1 MNAMASEFL
10 LEMKGISKLFPG
22 VKALDDAQL
31 KVRPGTVHALM
42 GENGAGKSTLMKC
55 LFGMYHK
62 DSGEIIL
69 HGEQVQFT
77 DSAMAL
83 KHRVAMV
90 HQELNQVPNQTVIEN
105 MWLGRYP
112 TRYGLIDQKK
122 MEKDTLSVF
131 QVLDLQ
137 INPNAKISTLPVAQK
152 QMVEIAKAISYHS
165 SILVLDEPTSSLT
178 EQEVEHLFGI
188 INTLKQQQMGI
199 ILITHKMEEVMRIS
213 DDITIMRDGH
223 WIATERTCDV
233 TEGDIIRMM
242 VGREIAERYP
252 KKNVAPGEPLL
263 AVEGLCSKQPAFSDV
278 SFELRKGEI
287 LGVAGLVGSK
297 RTELLEALFG
307 ARQIS
312 SGTIRLKG
320 KTIEN
325 PTPLAAMQNGFSMV
339 TEERRFNGIYD
350 DMSVAFNILISNLRK
365 YTRHGILRNRLMDQ
379 DVNRMVKSMNIKTPS
394 SKTSISSLS
403 GGNQQKAILARWL
416 LLEPEVLLL
425 DEPTRGID
433 VGAKYEIYKLINALA
448 EEGKGIIVVSSE
460 MPELF
465 GICDR
470 LLVMSNGK
478 QSAMLTTQEC
488 CQVDVMQAAAKYV

>member
-1 MNAMASEFL
+1 MANEFL
-10 LEMKGISKLFPG
+10 LEMKRISKLFPG
-22 VKALDDAQL
+22 VKALDEAQL
-31 KVRPGTVHALM
+31 SVRPGTVHALM

-69 HGEQVQFT
+69 DGEPVQFS

-90 HQELNQVPNQTVIEN
+90 HQELNQVPNQTVVEN

-112 TRYGLIDQKK
+112 THFGLINQKK
-122 MEKDTLSVF
+122 LEQDTLAIF
-131 QVLDLQ
+131 RVLDLH
-137 INPNAKISTLPVAQK
+137 IDPNAKIGTLPVAQK
-152 QMVEIAKAISYHS
+152 QMIEIAKAISYQS
-165 SILVLDEPTSSLT
+165 KILVLDEPTSSLT
-178 EQEVEHLFGI
+178 EQEVDHLFQI
-188 INTLKQQQMGI
+188 IETLKKQQMGI
-199 ILITHKMEEVMRIS
+199 ILITHKIDEVMRIS

-223 WIATERTCDV
+223 WITTKRTCEV
-233 TEGDIIRMM
+233 SENDIIRMM

-252 KKNVAPGEPLL
+252 KRSVQPGEPLL
-263 AVEGLCSKQPAFSDV
+263 KVEGLCSRQPAFSDV

-307 ARQIS
+307 CRQVGG
-312 SGTIRLKG
+312 GTIRLNG
-320 KTIEN
+320 KPIEN
-325 PTPLAAMQNGFSMV
+325 RSPLEAMRHGFSMV
-339 TEERRFNGIYD
+339 TEERRFNGIYEE
-350 DMSVAFNILISNLRK
+350 MSVSFNILISNLRK
-365 YTRHGILRNRLMDQ
+365 YTRHGILRNRLMEQ
-379 DVNRMVKSMNIKTPS
+379 DVQRMIRSMNIKTPS
-394 SKTSISSLS
+394 QKTPVCSLS
-403 GGNQQKAILARWL
+403 GGNQQKVILGRWL

-470 LLVMSNGK
+470 LLVMSNGQ
-478 QSAMLTTQEC
+478 QSAMLETGDC

>member
-1 MNAMASEFL
+1 MANEFL

-22 VKALDDAQL
+22 VKALDEAQL
-31 KVRPGTVHALM
+31 NVRPGTVHALM

-69 HGEQVQFT
+69 DGEQVQFS

-112 TRYGLIDQKK
+112 THFGLIDQNKLTQ
-122 MEKDTLSVF
+122 DTLAIF
-131 QVLDLQ
+131 KVLDLH
-137 INPNAKISTLPVAQK
+137 IDPNVKIGTLPVAQK
-152 QMVEIAKAISYHS
+152 QMVEIAKAISYQS
-165 SILVLDEPTSSLT
+165 KILVLDEPTSSLT
-178 EQEVEHLFGI
+178 EQEVEHLFQMI
-188 INTLKQQQMGI
+188 ETLKQQQMGI
-199 ILITHKMEEVMRIS
+199 ILITHKIDEVMRIS

-223 WIATERTCDV
+223 WITTKRTCDV
-233 TEGDIIRMM
+233 TENDIILMM

-252 KKNVAPGEPLL
+252 KKSVQPGEPLL
-263 AVEGLCSKQPAFSDV
+263 KVEGLCSRQPAFSDV
-278 SFELRKGEI
+278 NFELRKGEI

-307 ARQIS
+307 CRQVGG
-312 SGTIRLKG
+312 GTIRLNG
-320 KTIEN
+320 KPIEN
-325 PTPLAAMQNGFSMV
+325 RSPLEAMHNGFSMV

-350 DMSVAFNILISNLRK
+350 EMSVSFNILISNLRK

-379 DVNRMVKSMNIKTPS
+379 DVQRMIQSMNIKTPS
-394 SKTSISSLS
+394 HKTPISSLS
-403 GGNQQKAILARWL
+403 GGNQQKAILGRWL

-478 QSAMLTTQEC
+478 QSAMLETGDC

>member
-1 MNAMASEFL
+1 MANEFL

-22 VKALDDAQL
+22 VKALDEAQL
-31 KVRPGTVHALM
+31 NVRPGTVHALM

-62 DSGEIIL
+62 DAGEIIL
-69 HGEQVQFT
+69 DGEPVQFS

-83 KHRVAMV
+83 KHHVAMV
-90 HQELNQVPNQTVIEN
+90 HQELNQVPNQTVLEN

-122 MEKDTLSVF
+122 LEKDTRAIF
-131 QVLDLQ
+131 QGLDLH
-137 INPNAKISTLPVAQK
+137 IDPNAKIGTLPVAQK

-165 SILVLDEPTSSLT
+165 KILVLDEPTSSLT
-178 EQEVEHLFGI
+178 EQEVEHLFRM

-199 ILITHKMEEVMRIS
+199 ILITHKMDEVMRIS

-223 WIATERTCDV
+223 WIATERTRDV
-233 TEGDIIRMM
+233 TENDIIRMM

-252 KKNVAPGEPLL
+252 KKNVHPGESLL
-263 AVEGLCSKQPAFSDV
+263 KVEGLCSKQPAFTNV

-287 LGVAGLVGSK
+287 LGIAGLVGSK

-307 ARQIS
+307 SRQVCG
-312 SGTIRLKG
+312 GTISLNG
-320 KTIEN
+320 KPIEN
-325 PTPLAAMQNGFSMV
+325 RTPLEAMRNGFSMV

-350 DMSVAFNILISNLRK
+350 DMSVSFNILISNLRK
-365 YTRHGILRNRLMDQ
+365 YTRRGLLRNRLMER
-379 DVNRMVKSMNIKTPS
+379 DVQRMIQSMNIKTPS
-394 SKTSISSLS
+394 HKTLISSLS
-403 GGNQQKAILARWL
+403 GGNQQKAILGRWL

-470 LLVMSNGK
+470 LLVMSNGR
-478 QSAMLTTQEC
+478 QAAMLETGEC